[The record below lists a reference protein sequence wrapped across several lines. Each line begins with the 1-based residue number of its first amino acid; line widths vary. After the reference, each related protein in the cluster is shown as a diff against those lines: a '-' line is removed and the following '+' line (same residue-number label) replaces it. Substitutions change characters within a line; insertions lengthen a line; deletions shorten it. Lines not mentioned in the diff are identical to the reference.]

1 MGDTKRRKKSNPN
14 FGKSREPIG
23 LTHQVNIE
31 EQLKQIEIEL
41 AKKSR
46 DLGLESLQKD
56 ESPEASVNWHLWS
69 DCEDVLLGGTLD
81 TMIEV
86 LDHWQSKHRGKSLSS
101 NEVFKIRCEALK
113 SGCVWF
119 FPKALRP
126 IAVHPEIAARRS
138 DSANFAVIQHDPSLA
153 KSYAQGM

>member
-14 FGKSREPIG
+14 FGKSTEPIE
-23 LTHQVNIE
+23 LTHQVSIE
-31 EQLKQIEIEL
+31 EQLKQIEINL

-46 DLGLESLQKD
+46 DSGLESLQKD
-56 ESPEASVNWHLWS
+56 ESPEASVSWHLWS

-81 TMIEV
+81 AMIEG
-86 LDHWQSKHRGKSLSS
+86 LDYWQSKHRGKFLSS
-101 NEVFKIRCEALK
+101 NEVFKIRCEALM

-119 FPKALRP
+119 FPKALQP
-126 IAVHPEIAARRS
+126 IVVDPEIAARRA
-138 DSANFAVIQHDPSLA
+138 DSANFAVIEHDPSLA